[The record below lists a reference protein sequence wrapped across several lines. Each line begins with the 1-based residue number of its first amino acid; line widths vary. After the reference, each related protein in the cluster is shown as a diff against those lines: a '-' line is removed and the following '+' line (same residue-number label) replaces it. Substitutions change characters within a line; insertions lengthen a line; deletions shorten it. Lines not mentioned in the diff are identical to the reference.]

1 MDEAGKQGA
10 KGNPPGEEHGH
21 RDSADVLGSE
31 RGGMMAG
38 AGLLEE
44 RLKMCWFFACV

>member
-1 MDEAGKQGA
+1 MKLGNKVPREARQER
-10 KGNPPGEEHGH
+10 NRH

-44 RLKMCWFFACV
+44 RLRMCWFFACV